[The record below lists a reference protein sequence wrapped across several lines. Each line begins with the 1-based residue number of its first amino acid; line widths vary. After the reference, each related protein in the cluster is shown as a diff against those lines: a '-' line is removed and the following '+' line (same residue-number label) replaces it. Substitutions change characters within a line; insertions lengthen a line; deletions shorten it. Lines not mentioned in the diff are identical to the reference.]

1 MATPARAPSPG
12 SGWPFGN
19 WRAGRGVPA
28 LSRRGLLVTVIAVA
42 FLLAAGITGAV
53 LAFGGPGSNQYTAY
67 FTEAVGVYP
76 GSGVD
81 VLGVRVGTIDSI
93 QPAGREVK
101 VIMSVNAGVQVPAG
115 ADALVIV
122 PSVIADRYIQL
133 SPPYTG
139 GPQLADNATIPA
151 SRTATPVEID
161 QLYSAITKFSQAL
174 GPNGAN
180 AHGAVS
186 DVLNVGAKNLR
197 GNGAALGAMIRELS
211 RLQATLAGSEG
222 NFFGTIS
229 NLEQFTA
236 MLKANDGQVRA
247 VQNQLASVSA
257 FLAAD
262 RQELAG
268 ALNELSTALNQV
280 QAFIGA
286 NRSALK
292 TNISRLEAI
301 TQILVNQRASLA
313 QALDDLPLAADNL
326 LNAYDPATGTLDG
339 RGDLNELSVGRCSYL
354 TNPAQ
359 KGCPGG
365 GASAASASA
374 PLPLPLPATGTAS
387 TAPGGAP

>member
-1 MATPARAPSPG
+1 MATSTRAPSSGTP
-12 SGWPFGN
+12 SSRTGWPFGN
-19 WRAGRGVPA
+19 WKLGRGTAA
-28 LSRRGLLVTVIAVA
+28 LSRRGLVAVVIAVA

-93 QPAGREVK
+93 QPAGREVR
-101 VIMSVNAGVQVPAG
+101 VVMSVNAGVQVPAG
-115 ADALVIV
+115 VDALVIV

-139 GPQLADNATIPA
+139 GPQLADNATIPS

-161 QLYSAITKFSQAL
+161 QLYSAITKFAQDL
-174 GPNGAN
+174 GPNGVN
-180 AHGAVS
+180 AHGALS

-247 VQNQLASVSA
+247 IQNQLASVSA

-268 ALNELSTALNQV
+268 ALSELSTALNQV
-280 QAFIGA
+280 QAFIA
-286 NRSALK
+286 TNRSALK

-313 QALDDLPLAADNL
+313 EALDDLPLAADNL
-326 LNAYDPATGTLDG
+326 LNAYDPATGMLDG
-339 RGDLNELSVGRCSYL
+339 RGDLNELSIGRCSYL
-354 TNPAQ
+354 ANPAQ
-359 KGCPGG
+359 KGCADS
-365 GASAASASA
+365 GAAA
-374 PLPLPLPATGTAS
+374 PLPLPPTGTAS
-387 TAPGGAP
+387 PAGTGGAP